1 MEIQKNTYNPHSKSD
16 ALLICARVL
25 TQIVAERKS
34 KNYFSKM
41 MILSG
46 TGLLGKDI
54 IKMTESAF
62 DDVFMFIF
70 KKGLPVKMIMYYLE
84 HCRFLRVKAKY
95 EPADKKEL
103 EGTIAKEINMA
114 YDLLKEIDH
123 PRLEKEVMEE
133 LARLSED
140 KEQG

>member
-1 MEIQKNTYNPHSKSD
+1 
-16 ALLICARVL
+16 
-25 TQIVAERKS
+25 QIATECKS

-54 IKMTESAF
+54 IKMAESAF
-62 DDVFMFIF
+62 DDAFIF
-70 KKGLPVKMIMYYLE
+70 ILKKGLPVKVIMYYLE

-95 EPADKKEL
+95 EPADRKEL
-103 EGTIAKEINMA
+103 ERTIAKEINMA
-114 YDLLKEIDH
+114 YDLFKEIDH
-123 PRLEKEVMEE
+123 PRLEKEVTEE

-140 KEQG
+140 KEQE